1 MTVYAYTRVSTDDQ
15 TTENQFVEM
24 TQQGYQIAPE
34 AQYADIGVSG
44 SVPAAERPQWAA
56 MVAKLVPGDV
66 IIVSKID
73 RLGRNAVDILNTVD
87 LVASKGV
94 KLSVIQL
101 GGVDLTSPSGRMM
114 LTMLSAMAEFERS
127 LIIERTKAG
136 MERARAEGKAI
147 GGISKDRT
155 QVMDLINQGLSN
167 SEISRQTGISRPT
180 IIKWR
185 AEAGTV

>member
-15 TTENQFVEM
+15 TTDNQWLEM
-24 TQQGYQIAPE
+24 TQQGYQIATE
-34 AQYADIGVSG
+34 AQFADIGVSG
-44 SVPAAERPQWAA
+44 SVPAAERPQWSA

-66 IIVSKID
+66 VIVSKID
-73 RLGRNAVDILNTVD
+73 RLGRNAMDILTTVD
-87 LVASKGV
+87 LVAAKGV
-94 KLSVIQL
+94 RLSVIQL

-114 LTMLSAMAEFERS
+114 LTMLGAMAEFERS

-136 MERARAEGKAI
+136 MARARAEGKAI
-147 GGISKDRT
+147 GGISKDRSA
-155 QVMDLINQGLSN
+155 VLELVAQGISN

-185 AEAGTV
+185 AEQDAQ